1 MIRVVLTGVLL
12 LLITACTGLALLP
25 TYDLVQKGI
34 AIQLELTQQELQ
46 KKLDL
51 DFQKFDIKRVSI
63 TQQKP
68 LTIENL
74 PAYHVQGT
82 YDLTVKL
89 PNKQI
94 SQPQKPFDIY
104 LQIQREGK
112 SWRLL
117 LPETTNNNTPS
128 LWHSYLIL

>member
-1 MIRVVLTGVLL
+1 MIRCLLLGILL
-12 LLITACTGLALLP
+12 LLTACSSIALLP
-25 TYDLVQKGI
+25 TYDLLEKAI
-34 AIQLELTQQELQ
+34 AIQLEQTQQELQ
-46 KKLDL
+46 KKIDL
-51 DFQKFDIKRVSI
+51 DFKKFDIHKVSI
-63 TQQKP
+63 TQQQP

-82 YDLTVKL
+82 YDLIVKL
-89 PNKQI
+89 PNKEI
-94 SQPQKPFDIY
+94 TQPQKPFDIY

-117 LPETTNNNTPS
+117 LPEKTDNDQPS